1 MKKRNKQIGMIV
13 ADVALIATVMPS
25 VQADDK
31 HYEGWVRSFAE
42 AKELAAKEGKSILME
57 FTGSDWCPPCK
68 ALHKNVLGTETFKA
82 EITKDFI
89 LLVLD
94 NPRDKTLVSDAEQEQ
109 YKKLSAQYKVTGV
122 PTVFLADAEGKPYHK
137 QVGYGGD
144 PADKWVANA
153 RGKVKVL
160 AQRDEFFAQ
169 ASEAKGVERAKLLEK
184 AIAEIDQAVRLSLY
198 ADTVTEI
205 VSLDADD
212 TAGLKSKYEGLQQAE
227 NFKAKLTAIR
237 STSRTK
243 QPPEVIAEIDELIKT
258 AKPTGAALQEA
269 VFFKSAVLF
278 GSGDKDGAKA
288 LLLEAQKLAPNTA
301 TGKRIPKIIE
311 ANFK

>member
-13 ADVALIATVMPS
+13 AVVALLVTVMPN
-25 VQADDK
+25 VQADEK

-57 FTGSDWCPPCK
+57 FTGSDWCQPCK
-68 ALHKNVLGTETFKA
+68 ALHKNVLGTDAFKN

-144 PADKWVANA
+144 PAEKWVANA

-169 ASEAKGVERAKLLEK
+169 ASEAKGIERAKLLEK
-184 AIAEIDQAVRLSLY
+184 AISEIDQAIRLSLY
-198 ADTVTEI
+198 GDTVSEI
-205 VSLDADD
+205 VSLDAEN

-227 NFKAKLTAIR
+227 QFKGKLAEIR
-237 STSRTK
+237 STSRAK
-243 QPPEVIAEIDELIKT
+243 QPEEVIAAIDELIKT

-288 LLLEAQKLAPNTA
+288 LLLQAQKLAPNTA
-301 TGKRIPKIIE
+301 TGQRIPNIIE